1 MISTPIFIN
10 KISIIIIMKEF
21 SNKVA
26 VITGAAS
33 GIGRSLAEI
42 FLKEGMKIVLADI
55 ELDALSQAENE
66 LKEISPNVLTVL
78 TDVSKIGD
86 IKALAQKTIDHFGAV
101 HILCNNAGV
110 GFATKSSTTVW
121 ENSLSEWK
129 WIFGVNLWGVIHGIH
144 VFIPIMLKQN
154 CQCYVINTASM
165 AGLLTPTIG
174 TGIYS
179 ITKHAIIALS
189 EALKLELTRI
199 GAKIKVL
206 ALCPG
211 FASTNLTKSDRNR
224 PKELYH
230 GTTTNPEIAQIMKA
244 YQQSIENGISPKDV
258 AEILFHALKGE
269 KFYIPTDHHRYLR
282 RGVKNRMESIL
293 QDLQK

>member
-1 MISTPIFIN
+1 MIFSPIFIN
-10 KISIIIIMKEF
+10 IISVIIIMKEF

-33 GIGRSLAEI
+33 GIGRSLAEK
-42 FLKEGMKIVLADI
+42 FLQEGMKIVLADI
-55 ELDALSQAENE
+55 ELDALSQAEKE
-66 LKEISPNVLTVL
+66 LKEISPNVFTVL
-78 TDVSKIGD
+78 TDVSKIED
-86 IKALAQKTIDHFGAV
+86 VKALAQKTIDHFGAV

-129 WIFGVNLWGVIHGIH
+129 WIFGVNLWGVIHGIQIHGIH
-144 VFIPIMLKQN
+144 VFIPIMLEQN
-154 CQCYVINTASM
+154 CECFVINTASM

-179 ITKHAIIALS
+179 ITKHALIALS
-189 EALKLELTRI
+189 EALKLELTRV

-211 FASTNLTKSDRNR
+211 FASTKLTESD
-224 PKELYH
+224 
-230 GTTTNPEIAQIMKA
+230 
-244 YQQSIENGISPKDV
+244 QSIENGISPDEV

>member
-1 MISTPIFIN
+1 MT
-10 KISIIIIMKEF
+10 EF
-21 SNKVA
+21 SDKVA

-33 GIGRSLAEI
+33 GIGLGIAEK
-42 FLKEGMKIVLADI
+42 FLREGMKIVLADI
-55 ELDALSQAENE
+55 ELDALSQAEEE
-66 LKEISPNVLTVL
+66 LKKISPNVLSVL
-78 TDVSKIGD
+78 TDVSKIGAVKD
-86 IKALAQKTIDHFGAV
+86 LAQKAIDHFGAV
-101 HILCNNAGV
+101 HLLCNNAGV
-110 GFATKSSTTVW
+110 GFANKSSTTVW

-165 AGLLTPTIG
+165 AGLITPTIG

-179 ITKHAIIALS
+179 ITKHALIALS
-189 EALKLELTRI
+189 EALKLELVRI
-199 GAKIKVL
+199 GAKINVL
-206 ALCPG
+206 VLCPG
-211 FASTNLTKSDRNR
+211 FAFTKLTDSNRNR

-230 GTTTNPEIAQIMKA
+230 STTTNPELEPMMKA

-258 AEILFHALKGE
+258 ADILFHALKGE
-269 KFYIPTDHHRYLR
+269 KFYIPTDHLRYLR
-282 RGVKNRMESIL
+282 RGVKNRMESVL

>member
-1 MISTPIFIN
+1 
-10 KISIIIIMKEF
+10 MKEF
-21 SNKVA
+21 NDKVA

-33 GIGRSLAEI
+33 GIGRAMAEN
-42 FLKEGMKIVLADI
+42 FLQEGMKVVLADI
-55 ELDALSQAENE
+55 ESKALAKAGEE
-66 LKEISPNVLTVL
+66 LKEISSNVLTVV
-78 TDVSKIGD
+78 TDVSKIDD
-86 IKALAQKTIDHFGAV
+86 IKTLAQKTIDHFGAV
-101 HILCNNAGV
+101 HLLCNNAGV

-165 AGLLTPTIG
+165 AGLITPKIG
-174 TGIYS
+174 IGIYS
-179 ITKHAIIALS
+179 ITKHALIALS
-189 EALKLELTRI
+189 EALKLELARI
-199 GAKIKVL
+199 GAKINVL

-211 FASTNLTKSDRNR
+211 FAFTKLTESDRNR

-230 GTTTNPEIAQIMKA
+230 GTTTNPELEQIMKA

-258 AEILFHALKGE
+258 AEILFHALKSE
-269 KFYIPTDHHRYLR
+269 KLYIPTDHHRYLR

>member
-1 MISTPIFIN
+1 
-10 KISIIIIMKEF
+10 MKEF
-21 SNKVA
+21 SDKVA

-33 GIGRSLAEI
+33 GIGLGIAER
-42 FLKEGMKIVLADI
+42 FLLEGMKVVLADI
-55 ELDALSQAENE
+55 ELDALTQAGEK
-66 LKEISPNVLTVL
+66 LKKISPNVLTVL
-78 TDVSKIGD
+78 TDVSKIGAV
-86 IKALAQKTIDHFGAV
+86 KVLAQKTLDHFGAV

-144 VFIPIMLKQN
+144 DFIPIMLKQN
-154 CQCYVINTASM
+154 YQCYVINTASM
-165 AGLLTPTIG
+165 AGLITPTVG

-179 ITKHAIIALS
+179 ITKHALIAFS

-206 ALCPG
+206 VLCPG
-211 FASTNLTKSDRNR
+211 FASTKLTESDRNR

-230 GTTTNPEIAQIMKA
+230 GTTTNPEIEQIMKA
-244 YQQSIENGISPKDV
+244 YQQSIENGISPGEV

>member
-1 MISTPIFIN
+1 
-10 KISIIIIMKEF
+10 MK
-21 SNKVA
+21 K
-26 VITGAAS
+26 
-33 GIGRSLAEI
+33 
-42 FLKEGMKIVLADI
+42 
-55 ELDALSQAENE
+55 
-66 LKEISPNVLTVL
+66 ISPNVLTVL
-78 TDVSKIGD
+78 TDVSNIKAV
-86 IKALAQKTIDHFGAV
+86 KALAQKTIDHFGAV

-165 AGLLTPTIG
+165 AGLITPTIG

-179 ITKHAIIALS
+179 ITKHAMIALS
-189 EALKLELTRI
+189 ESLKLELARI

-211 FASTNLTKSDRNR
+211 FALTNLIESDRNR

-230 GTTTNPEIAQIMKA
+230 GTTTNPELEQIMKA
-244 YQQSIENGISPKDV
+244 YTQSIENGISPKDV
-258 AEILFHALKGE
+258 AEILFQALNGE

-282 RGVKNRMESIL
+282 RGVKNRMESII

>member
-1 MISTPIFIN
+1 MN
-10 KISIIIIMKEF
+10 EF
-21 SNKVA
+21 SDKVA

-33 GIGRSLAEI
+33 GIGRGIAEK
-42 FLKEGMKIVLADI
+42 FLREGMKIVLADI
-55 ELDALSQAENE
+55 ELDALSQAEKE

-86 IKALAQKTIDHFGAV
+86 VKALAQKTIDHFGAV
-101 HILCNNAGV
+101 HLLINNAGV

-165 AGLLTPTIG
+165 VGLITPTIG

-179 ITKHAIIALS
+179 ITKHALIALS
-189 EALKLELTRI
+189 EALKLELARI
-199 GAKIKVL
+199 GAKINVL
-206 ALCPG
+206 VLCPG
-211 FASTNLTKSDRNR
+211 FAFTKLTDSDRNR

-230 GTTTNPEIAQIMKA
+230 GTTTNPELEPIMKA
-244 YQQSIENGISPKDV
+244 YQQSIENGISPNDV
-258 AEILFHALKGE
+258 AEILFQALKGE

-282 RGVKNRMESIL
+282 RGVKNRMESVL

>member
-1 MISTPIFIN
+1 MN
-10 KISIIIIMKEF
+10 EF

-33 GIGRSLAEI
+33 GIGRSIAEK
-42 FLKEGMKIVLADI
+42 FLQEGMKIVLADI
-55 ELDALSQAENE
+55 ELDALSQAEKE
-66 LKEISPNVLTVL
+66 LKEISPNVFTVL
-78 TDVSKIGD
+78 TDVSKIED
-86 IKALAQKTIDHFGAV
+86 VKALAQKTIDHFGAV

-144 VFIPIMLKQN
+144 VFIPIMLEQN
-154 CQCYVINTASM
+154 CECFVINTASM

-179 ITKHAIIALS
+179 ITKHALIALS

-199 GAKIKVL
+199 GAQIKVL

-211 FASTNLTKSDRNR
+211 FASTNLTESDRNR
-224 PKELYH
+224 PQELSH
-230 GTTTNPEIAQIMKA
+230 GTTTNLELEQIMKA
-244 YQQSIENGISPKDV
+244 YQQSIKNGISPNTV
-258 AEILFHALKGE
+258 AEILFQSLKG
-269 KFYIPTDHHRYLR
+269 
-282 RGVKNRMESIL
+282 
-293 QDLQK
+293 